1 MEKPNSGYFD
11 LSAVFNI
18 EQNYI
23 TDLSNSYSVGE
34 NSAATVATYV
44 LNLQNQMKGLANKF
58 SSANTSGQAV
68 LDQQNAMMNIL
79 NEEQQ
84 RLDEKKGLI
93 DEAAVQNERIALLNT
108 TYQKQYGQYT
118 KMMIVLIIG
127 LAIHIILRIISN
139 MFSQAPDGLI
149 ILLHIVNIVV
159 CLILITI
166 IYSTLMTRSQIDYDE
181 LNLPPPN
188 TTGSGSGPA
197 TTPDSGN
204 AFGICAEQ
212 YCCGT
217 GTIWNP
223 SLGVCVT
230 PATTPVTAPMV
241 APSAMPVPTP
251 MAAPVTAPSA
261 TPSSVE
267 SFLTIKYFDHEN
279 PLLPLPRVLQ
289 QQGSLYMNTPF
300 EYSNYSKI

>member
-1 MEKPNSGYFD
+1 
-11 LSAVFNI
+11 
-18 EQNYI
+18 
-23 TDLSNSYSVGE
+23 
-34 NSAATVATYV
+34 
-44 LNLQNQMKGLANKF
+44 
-58 SSANTSGQAV
+58 
-68 LDQQNAMMNIL
+68 
-79 NEEQQ
+79 
-84 RLDEKKGLI
+84 
-93 DEAAVQNERIALLNT
+93 
-108 TYQKQYGQYT
+108 
-118 KMMIVLIIG
+118 
-127 LAIHIILRIISN
+127 
-139 MFSQAPDGLI
+139 
-149 ILLHIVNIVV
+149 
-159 CLILITI
+159 
-166 IYSTLMTRSQIDYDE
+166 MTRSQIDYDE

-230 PATTPVTAPMV
+230 PVTAPVANAPIANAPMANAPVANTPVANAPMV
-241 APSAMPVPTP
+241 APVA
-251 MAAPVTAPSA
+251 APSA
-261 TPSSVE
+261 TPSATPTE
-267 SFLTIKYFDHEN
+267 SFLTMKYFDHEN

>member
-1 MEKPNSGYFD
+1 
-11 LSAVFNI
+11 
-18 EQNYI
+18 
-23 TDLSNSYSVGE
+23 
-34 NSAATVATYV
+34 
-44 LNLQNQMKGLANKF
+44 
-58 SSANTSGQAV
+58 
-68 LDQQNAMMNIL
+68 
-79 NEEQQ
+79 
-84 RLDEKKGLI
+84 
-93 DEAAVQNERIALLNT
+93 
-108 TYQKQYGQYT
+108 
-118 KMMIVLIIG
+118 
-127 LAIHIILRIISN
+127 
-139 MFSQAPDGLI
+139 
-149 ILLHIVNIVV
+149 
-159 CLILITI
+159 
-166 IYSTLMTRSQIDYDE
+166 MTRSQIDYDE

-217 GTIWNP
+217 GTVWNP

-230 PATTPVTAPMV
+230 PAVT
-241 APSAMPVPTP
+241 PSAMPVPTP